1 MPIALPLACARSRC
15 GGVAIPCRGNNGTK
29 INDRQAQCGTRFY
42 PSGNLTFSAYFSYLL
57 WHYQQ
62 LGGKLSSLPPT
73 LFFHFFAVREKGES
87 HKEVKWS
94 DTNLHIH
101 WMCFFLKVFFGDKN
115 GVCHILMRW
124 YFAYS
129 IFRKCV
135 PIMWLLQIDR
145 LHVYDDRDVFLFF
158 AFFVAKLFERGEK
171 NGSNS
176 FWLVRLTNVYTCR
189 VHEMLFKYNGVQGK
203 ELGR

>member
-1 MPIALPLACARSRC
+1 MWDAFLPERKSDFFCIFLLSLVALSTARWQ
-15 GGVAIPCRGNNGTK
+15 VI
-29 INDRQAQCGTRFY
+29 
-42 PSGNLTFSAYFSYLL
+42 
-57 WHYQQ
+57 
-62 LGGKLSSLPPT
+62 LPPT

-158 AFFVAKLFERGEK
+158 AFFVAKLFERGK
-171 NGSNS
+171 KMDQIVFGS
-176 FWLVRLTNVYTCR
+176 FV
-189 VHEMLFKYNGVQGK
+189 
-203 ELGR
+203 

>member
-1 MPIALPLACARSRC
+1 MPIALPLACARRRC

-62 LGGKLSSLPPT
+62 LGGKLSSLPHSFSIF
-73 LFFHFFAVREKGES
+73 LLYARREKAI
-87 HKEVKWS
+87 KKWNEV
-94 DTNLHIH
+94 TLIYIFTG
-101 WMCFFLKVFFGDKN
+101 CVFFSKFFFGDKN

-158 AFFVAKLFERGEK
+158 AFFVAKLFERGKK

-189 VHEMLFKYNGVQGK
+189 VREMLFKYNGVQGK
-203 ELGR
+203 EFGR